1 MNNTVSF
8 DYSGSRVL
16 VTGGSSG
23 IGHGIAR
30 AFAAAGAR
38 VVVTG
43 TRERAGDYGD
53 VDLSGLEYRTLQM
66 RDLEAIKALARQLD
80 GLDILINNAG
90 ASLTAGDEWTHEG
103 FSAAVELNL
112 VSGYHMARACLD
124 HLTQSQLP
132 GGASVIGIASL
143 ASFFANDMVPGYGA
157 AKAGVVQLAKSLG
170 LSWAKHGIRA
180 NAVAPGM
187 VATRMT
193 RHMQDMP
200 EYNDAIVARTPLQ
213 RWGVPDDVNGAVLFL
228 CSAQAAF
235 ITGQTLIV
243 DGGYTLSV

>member
-1 MNNTVSF
+1 
-8 DYSGSRVL
+8 
-16 VTGGSSG
+16 
-23 IGHGIAR
+23 
-30 AFAAAGAR
+30 
-38 VVVTG
+38 
-43 TRERAGDYGD
+43 
-53 VDLSGLEYRTLQM
+53 
-66 RDLEAIKALARQLD
+66 
-80 GLDILINNAG
+80 
-90 ASLTAGDEWTHEG
+90 
-103 FSAAVELNL
+103 
-112 VSGYHMARACLD
+112 
-124 HLTQSQLP
+124 
-132 GGASVIGIASL
+132 
-143 ASFFANDMVPGYGA
+143 MVPGYGA